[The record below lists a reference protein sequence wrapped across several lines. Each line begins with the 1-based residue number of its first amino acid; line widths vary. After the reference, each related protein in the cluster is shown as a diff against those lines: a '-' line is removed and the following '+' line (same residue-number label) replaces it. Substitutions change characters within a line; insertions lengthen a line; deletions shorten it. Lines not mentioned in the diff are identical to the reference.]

1 MTFYN
6 NDTIRTHERA
16 LSSTNERLF
25 DYSVVLA
32 IYVHEFVTL
41 EQKLEASRT
50 FLGHFCIFAPK
61 RYGQGRG
68 HYSIIEKPDFSRLG
82 TFF

>member
-6 NDTIRTHERA
+6 NDTISAHERFLA
-16 LSSTNERLF
+16 LNTYERLF

-50 FLGHFCIFAPK
+50 FL
-61 RYGQGRG
+61 
-68 HYSIIEKPDFSRLG
+68 
-82 TFF
+82 

>member
-6 NDTIRTHERA
+6 NDTISAHE
-16 LSSTNERLF
+16 LSSTFERLF

-41 EQKLEASRT
+41 EKKLEASRT
-50 FLGHFCIFAPK
+50 FL
-61 RYGQGRG
+61 
-68 HYSIIEKPDFSRLG
+68 
-82 TFF
+82 